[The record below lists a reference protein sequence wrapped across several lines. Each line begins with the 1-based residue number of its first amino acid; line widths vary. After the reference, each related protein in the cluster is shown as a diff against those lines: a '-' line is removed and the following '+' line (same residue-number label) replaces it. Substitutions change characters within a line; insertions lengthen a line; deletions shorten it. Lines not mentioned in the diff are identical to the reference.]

1 MGYERPEIIPLNYSG
16 QMVSCATL
24 GYVAAFP
31 AIVWAVAAI
40 WNVAVYTNVA
50 LTVTVGGAAFLAV
63 TVSVVHTVTMVHSSS
78 SQGE

>member
-24 GYVAAFP
+24 GYVAVFP